1 MKYILVTTTRTATER
16 VIVALDDNEENS
28 VAEAKAIEHQIPA
41 LDLINL
47 DSTLVSSSELTT
59 DEQIVSAVAGTYLDE
74 HTITKIKE
82 KLEIGSNKRDP
93 S

>member
-28 VAEAKAIEHQIPA
+28 VAETKALNFSVPG
-41 LDLINL
+41 LDLIEATP
-47 DSTLVSSSELTT
+47 TLVSSSELTT
-59 DEQIVSAVAGTYLDE
+59 DEEILSAVSGTYLDE

-82 KLEIGSNKRDP
+82 KVEIQSNKRDP
-93 S
+93 A